1 MRTELLMRNAIWRL
15 RCAGSAVAMLRGSA
29 IRVTNNSTVST
40 NPAMWAGVMDAMSV
54 MCMSDPDEPCFWFC
68 IDALQHPCVIV
79 RAFDVVAIDP
89 EVESVTICLHVSIAL
104 AVFDNGAGR
113 KTVKR
118 GGERA
123 EDNGRVDRHR
133 VFTPFFDQSCAVCV
147 YARVPLQGLEP
158 WTHGLKV
165 RCSTN

>member
-1 MRTELLMRNAIWRL
+1 
-15 RCAGSAVAMLRGSA
+15 MLRGSA
-29 IRVTNNSTVST
+29 IRVTNSNTVST
-40 NPAMWAGVMDAMSV
+40 NPATWAGVMDAMF
-54 MCMSDPDEPCFWFC
+54 MSGPHEPCVWLC
-68 IDALQHPCVIV
+68 VDAPQHPCIIMCT
-79 RAFDVVAIDP
+79 FDVVAIDP
-89 EVESVTICLHVSIAL
+89 EIESIAICLHVSIAL

-133 VFTPFFDQSCAVCV
+133 VFTPFFDQLCAVCMHV
-147 YARVPLQGLEP
+147 RVPPQGFEP